1 MLIGPAGNR
10 LEQRMK
16 MASLLF
22 DEVLVED
29 EWISVAAG
37 ETVAMTAVTRKH
49 LSAWSTPR
57 QRGTLYKQ
65 GRYTIMGAPPDAGG
79 LPTNTVGP
87 GFAWVATYDPIRAH
101 LPRRAGWIEFVPP
114 FRLSQDGDQATS
126 DLADEVAR
134 RGDGTL
140 GLSPGGRRLVTKSMA
155 LDLLAA
161 SNLQAVASFDRLHS
175 LAARSFLTRE
185 SVALPMKSVPG
196 LRPLELLIPSVSNLS
211 WEDIVRARKTRGL
224 MDLRKVLAEIEEEA
238 SEAAASDLDF
248 ERLVHRG
255 LEQRMAVELKGNSLW
270 ALGSGGIKIA
280 VGLVLGLFGPV
291 GGLIGAGGSAL
302 EIAKGTRGRSGRWNA
317 ALLSLRRMSE
327 KPLNPSK

>member
-1 MLIGPAGNR
+1 
-10 LEQRMK
+10 
-16 MASLLF
+16 
-22 DEVLVED
+22 
-29 EWISVAAG
+29 
-37 ETVAMTAVTRKH
+37 
-49 LSAWSTPR
+49 
-57 QRGTLYKQ
+57 
-65 GRYTIMGAPPDAGG
+65 
-79 LPTNTVGP
+79 
-87 GFAWVATYDPIRAH
+87 
-101 LPRRAGWIEFVPP
+101 
-114 FRLSQDGDQATS
+114 
-126 DLADEVAR
+126 
-134 RGDGTL
+134 
-140 GLSPGGRRLVTKSMA
+140 MA